1 MKRILHLERQFDS
14 MDALQALKQGL
25 KVRFTYWPSDHYIE
39 YTKNS
44 EMKAHPETLSEYL
57 ERNPMRLIEMLT
69 DWCYTSGWELYV
81 EENTGDRN

>member
-1 MKRILHLERQFDS
+1 
-14 MDALQALKQGL
+14 
-25 KVRFTYWPSDHYIE
+25 
-39 YTKNS
+39 
-44 EMKAHPETLSEYL
+44 MKAHPETLSEYL